1 MAAPGPFRGTLRAV
15 VFSLA
20 WGLGATSAL
29 AQIEF
34 RSLKPDEIQA
44 RLESFS
50 EKNDER
56 EATIKRLFVASGC
69 KPDNLSEQWVRK
81 KLPPNVICILPG
93 ETERIIL
100 VGAHTDHV
108 AEGDGVVD
116 NWSGAS
122 LLPSLLY
129 SLSAKPRQH
138 TFVFVGFTAEE
149 QGNVGSEFYTAKLT
163 KHERSIMDGMVNLDA
178 LGLGP
183 TKVWASHA
191 DQPMLEALV
200 RAAAGMQLSLGAVN
214 VEAVGTTTDSE
225 SFARLRIPR
234 ITIHTIT
241 QQTWPILHSQEDTL
255 KAIRMDDY
263 YASYRL
269 MAGYLAW
276 LDSAL
281 GEPPAPRKDH

>member
-1 MAAPGPFRGTLRAV
+1 MLVPCQSRRTLAAI
-15 VFSLA
+15 VFSVSFGFFA
-20 WGLGATSAL
+20 VSPP

-34 RSLKPDEIQA
+34 RTLKPDEIQA
-44 RLESFS
+44 RLKTFS
-50 EKNDER
+50 QKNDER
-56 EATIKRLFVASGC
+56 EATLKRLFVVSGC
-69 KPDNLSEQWVRK
+69 KPNRLNEQWVK
-81 KLPPNVICILPG
+81 KNLPPNVICILPG

-108 AEGDGVVD
+108 EVGDGVVD

-129 SLSAKPRQH
+129 SLSGKLRHH

-149 QGNVGSEFYTAKLT
+149 EGMLGSEFYAAQLT
-163 KHERSIMDGMVNLDA
+163 KQQRSIMDGMVNLDT

-191 DQPMLEALV
+191 DRPMLEALA
-200 RAAAGMQLSLGAVN
+200 RIAAGMQLPIGVGN
-214 VEAVGTTTDSE
+214 VERLGTTDSE
-225 SFARLRIPR
+225 SFARLGIPR
-234 ITIHTIT
+234 ITIHTVT
-241 QQTWPILHSQEDTL
+241 PQTWPILHSEKDTL

-269 MAGYLAW
+269 VAGYLVW
-276 LDSAL
+276 LDSSL
-281 GEPPAPRKDH
+281 GQPPATPKNH

>member
-1 MAAPGPFRGTLRAV
+1 MAGPGKFRGTLTAV

-20 WGLGATSAL
+20 WGLFSTSAL
-29 AQIEF
+29 GQIEF

-69 KPDNLSEQWVRK
+69 KPDNLSEQWVTK

-93 ETERIIL
+93 ATERIIL

-108 AEGDGVVD
+108 EEGDGVVD

-149 QGNVGSEFYTAKLT
+149 QGMVGSEFYTAQLT
-163 KHERSIMDGMVNLDA
+163 KQQRSLIDGMVNLDT

-191 DQPMLEALV
+191 DKPMLEAV
-200 RAAAGMQLSLGAVN
+200 YRAAAGMQLSIGAVN
-214 VEAVGTTTDSE
+214 FEQVGTTDSE

-241 QQTWPILHSQEDTL
+241 QQTWPILHSKKDSLQ
-255 KAIRMDDY
+255 AVRMDDY

-269 MAGYLAW
+269 MAGYLAL
-276 LDSAL
+276 LDSSL
-281 GEPPAPRKDH
+281 GEPPAPHKGH